1 MRLTARGA
9 VVLAVSVAMLLFGQW
24 AGYPLPRGL
33 GAAGSLS
40 VVAALALSA
49 RGPKVEARRVV
60 FPERVE
66 RGSPALA
73 RLSLTNASTRWQQG
87 LRLTD
92 GVAHARQELRTSALR
107 PGQSTVRRY
116 ELPTT
121 RRGRYAVGPLTL
133 YRVGPFGLASRR
145 WTAGETAT
153 LWVHPRRLA
162 ARPLPGRLLRHA
174 RHTGTP
180 GALRGVE
187 DLRDV
192 REYVPGDEVRHLYW
206 KATARTG
213 RLMVR
218 DLVDPGQPRVTVA
231 VDTRSDVLSPELF
244 EDAVDVAASV
254 LTACGR
260 AGQPTRLVTSAG
272 RELVAGPGE
281 ETTRMLLD
289 ELCVVCQEGERADP
303 VVPEVSAAR
312 SASDVL
318 VVVTSVR
325 ADPDSWRVPARRS
338 PAAICLLLGDEPGV
352 SVDSG
357 VTVLRAPTANE
368 AVGWWNKFVA

>member
-9 VVLAVSVAMLLFGQW
+9 AVLAVSAAMLLFGQW

-33 GAAGSLS
+33 GAAGFLS
-40 VVAALALSA
+40 VVAALALVA
-49 RGPKVEARRVV
+49 RRPKVEARRVV

-66 RGSPALA
+66 RGNPALA

-87 LRLTD
+87 LRITD

-107 PGQSTVRRY
+107 PGQSAVRRY

-121 RRGRYAVGPLTL
+121 RRGKYAVGPLTL
-133 YRVGPFGLASRR
+133 YRVDPFGLASRR
-145 WTAGETAT
+145 WTAGETAP

-218 DLVDPGQPRVTVA
+218 DLVDPGQPRVTVV

-272 RELVAGPGE
+272 RELVTGPGE
-281 ETTRMLLD
+281 ETTRLLLD
-289 ELCVVCQEGERADP
+289 ELCVVRQEGERAGP
-303 VVPEVSAAR
+303 VVPAVSAAR

-318 VVVTSVR
+318 VIVTSVR
-325 ADPDSWRVPARRS
+325 ADPDSWRAPARRS